1 MPPRLLLSC
10 LLLLSSAAACADQ
23 LNICYHYRCSRQ
35 AYFEISD
42 EARDWLAARLARA
55 DSADSERAAVAD
67 AVRTLYFLAARDT
80 PIWQDKGGN
89 FRDGPA
95 EGRMDCADHSSNV
108 TAFLRYLDG
117 KGWLKFHH
125 AAPPEWRAPHILDL
139 HYTGVL
145 REVAANQDWA
155 VDTWFKDFGEPP
167 VVVPLSV
174 WMKGYEP
181 PAVSEP
187 VRQASKSKEG
197 NAP

>member
-1 MPPRLLLSC
+1 MRLLIP
-10 LLLLSSAAACADQ
+10 LLLALLLPVARADG
-23 LNICYHYRCSRQ
+23 LNICYHYGCSRHAQ
-35 AYFEISD
+35 FDISD
-42 EARDWLAARLARA
+42 EEHDWLAARMSRS
-55 DSADSERAAVAD
+55 DSAASEREAVAD
-67 AVRTLYFLAARDT
+67 AVLTLYRIAARDT

-95 EGRMDCADHSSNV
+95 QGRMDCVDHSSNV
-108 TAFLRYLDG
+108 TTFLNYLQRQ
-117 KGWLKFHH
+117 GWLKFHR
-125 AAPPEWRAPHILDL
+125 AAPPEWRAPWILDL

-145 REVAANQDWA
+145 HDNAANQDWA

-174 WMKGYEP
+174 WMTGYEP

-197 NAP
+197 NDP